1 MFWFI
6 ICFLAFLIVAGFLIN
21 LVARIYR
28 GVASTLVNLKLVLP
42 VLALVGF
49 FGFIIALIV

>member
-6 ICFLAFLIVAGFLIN
+6 VCSLALLIVAGAIIN
-21 LVARIYR
+21 ITAKVYK

-49 FGFIIALIV
+49 FGLIIALIV